1 MPQNKEGVLPL
12 LATAR
17 KQFVIWFSN
26 KEHKIAVVGWLGV
39 VACFLMFG
47 SLFEHIQM
55 NLAGKTVPLAN
66 PILTIINCSIWAYY
80 GWLNGRA
87 VPIILP
93 NVVGLVLGITV
104 VITALLCRGG
114 CL

>member
-1 MPQNKEGVLPL
+1 MSQQKEGVLPL
-12 LATAR
+12 LTSKR
-17 KQFVIWFSN
+17 RQFVVWFSN
-26 KEHKIAVVGWLGV
+26 KEHRIAVVGWIGV

-47 SLFEHIQM
+47 SLLEHIQM
-55 NLAGKTVPLAN
+55 NLTGKTVPLAN

-93 NVVGLVLGITV
+93 KIVGLVLGITV
-104 VITALLCRGG
+104 VITALLCKGG